1 MAGLALSALNT
12 LGALLDIGV
21 EPLGLDIAADDV
33 DVDCPFA
40 ERGAMGVADATM
52 SFRLSSMAA
61 LVLAVTGASDGA
73 GAGAEG
79 GCSEAAGATADLFWA
94 AGFGSGSAAAIDD
107 DNGLC

>member
-21 EPLGLDIAADDV
+21 DPLGLDIAADDV
-33 DVDCPFA
+33 DCPFA
-40 ERGAMGVADATM
+40 ERGALGVADATM

-61 LVLAVTGASDGA
+61 LVLAVTGANDGA